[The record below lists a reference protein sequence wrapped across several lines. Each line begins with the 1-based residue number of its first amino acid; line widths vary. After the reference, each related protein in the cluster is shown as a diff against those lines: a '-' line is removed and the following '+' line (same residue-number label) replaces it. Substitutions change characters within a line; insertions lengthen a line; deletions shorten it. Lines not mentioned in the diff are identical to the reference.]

1 MKNKIKNQITNIHRA
16 AAIAAIL
23 LIAFSFCS
31 CGARNLADNEL
42 PQIQPQT
49 TEIRV
54 FTNLPDRTNGQGK
67 AEQLI
72 FDAYEKQNPGV
83 KISVEALDD
92 EAYKVKF
99 RAYASGTDMPDLV
112 SVWGQP
118 GFISEIIEAGLLF
131 PLNETDY
138 ASYGFIEGSLD
149 GFRSETG
156 ELYGLPRNTDV
167 SAFYYNQVIFD
178 RYGWQVPETF
188 GELVRLCGEIRAAG
202 LEPVAIAGAD
212 KWPLA
217 LFFNDILTKFYGKEL
232 APFYTEA
239 LSGAGFGEKPM
250 FRELSWLFRD
260 NASGIF
266 QRGFETQDYGTAF
279 NLFANGRAAMY
290 YNGSWQM
297 SMANDP
303 AVPSEMRE
311 NIHVFTMPPLTPDTN
326 GAKDIAAWNGGGHS
340 VTSAGGQRDEALKL
354 LNYMYLPENWSRIAW
369 QNNICMSAQDFAQYK
384 TGNEPPVQLEFT
396 EIVGNAAG
404 FSGTPLNDRFTAQ
417 FKTDCE
423 NLCQSL
429 ATTMITPAQFIAGL
443 TE

>member
-1 MKNKIKNQITNIHRA
+1 MKKLIAHNQAAAA
-16 AAIAAIL
+16 AAILAIVL
-23 LIAFSFCS
+23 VLCS
-31 CGARNLADNEL
+31 CGSLGGTDTEQPL
-42 PQIQPQT
+42 PQSI
-49 TEIRV
+49 EIRV

-67 AEQLI
+67 VEQLI
-72 FDAYEKQNPGV
+72 FDAYEAQNPGV

-118 GFISEIIEAGLLF
+118 GFISEIIEAGLLLS
-131 PLNETDY
+131 LNESDY
-138 ASYGFIEGSLD
+138 EGYGFIEGSLN

-167 SAFYYNQVIFD
+167 SAFYYNQAVFE
-178 RYGWQVPETF
+178 RYGWQVPQTF
-188 GELVRLCGEIRAAG
+188 GELVRLCAEIRAAG
-202 LEPVAIAGAD
+202 LEPVAVAGAD

-217 LFFNDILTKFYGKEL
+217 LFFNDMLTKFYGKRL
-232 APFYTEA
+232 APLYAEA
-239 LSGAGFGEKPM
+239 ADGASFGDEPM
-250 FRELSWLFRD
+250 FLELSWLFRD

-279 NLFANGRAAMY
+279 NLFANGHAAMY

-303 AVPSEMRE
+303 AVMPELRD
-311 NIHVFTMPPLTPDTN
+311 NIRVFTMPAIREDTQ
-326 GAKDIAAWNGGGHS
+326 GANDIAAWNGGGHS
-340 VTSAGGQRDEALKL
+340 VTSAGSQRDEALKL

-369 QNNICMSAQDFAQYK
+369 QNNVCMSAQDFAQYK
-384 TGNEPPVQLEFT
+384 TGGEPPVQLAFT
-396 EIVGNAAG
+396 EVVQNAAG
-404 FSGTPLNDRFTAQ
+404 LSGTPLNDSFTAQ
-417 FKTDCE
+417 FKTRSE

-429 ATTMITPAQFIAGL
+429 ATSMITPAEFVAGL
-443 TE
+443 EN